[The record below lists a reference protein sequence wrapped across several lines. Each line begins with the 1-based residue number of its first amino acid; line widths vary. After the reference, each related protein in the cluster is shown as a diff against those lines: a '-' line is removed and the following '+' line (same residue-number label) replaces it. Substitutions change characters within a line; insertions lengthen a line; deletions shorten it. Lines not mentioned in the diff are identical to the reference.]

1 MTEAQIQY
9 IPNRCQRPRSS
20 QFESQRR
27 ARIPETKLS
36 AIPSRLGKKRLA
48 ILVPLS
54 EDAWCDFSNL
64 RTSRTIT
71 GGVRTTARAKLNSS
85 AFLFAIP
92 KRSPVDM
99 VAPERENPRKGK
111 QIPCTAPIQ
120 QELLRSVEPFSPGLL
135 RLVHPAKMINTPTAA
150 SAAEIKG
157 IFPKR

>member
-1 MTEAQIQY
+1 MTEAHMQY

-71 GGVRTTARAKLNSS
+71 GGVRTTASAKLNSS
-85 AFLFAIP
+85 ALIFAIP

-120 QELLRSVEPFSPGLL
+120 QVSFKPKVAFSRG
-135 RLVHPAKMINTPTAA
+135 K
-150 SAAEIKG
+150 
-157 IFPKR
+157 